1 MKISELIDALIEIEE
16 EHGEVDVELIEKDGY
31 VVISVLGEE
40 SEYYH

>member
-16 EHGEVDVELIEKDGY
+16 EHGEVEVEILEKDGY
-31 VVISVLGEE
+31 VVVSVLGEE

>member
-16 EHGEVDVELIEKDGY
+16 EHGEVEVEILEEDGY
-31 VVISVLGEE
+31 VVVSVLGEE

>member
-16 EHGEVDVELIEKDGY
+16 ERGEVEVGFLEKDGY
-31 VVISVLGEE
+31 VVVSVLGEE

>member
-16 EHGEVDVELIEKDGY
+16 EHGEVEVEISEKDGY
-31 VVISVLGEE
+31 VVVSVLGEE

>member
-16 EHGEVDVELIEKDGY
+16 EHGEVEVEILEKDGY